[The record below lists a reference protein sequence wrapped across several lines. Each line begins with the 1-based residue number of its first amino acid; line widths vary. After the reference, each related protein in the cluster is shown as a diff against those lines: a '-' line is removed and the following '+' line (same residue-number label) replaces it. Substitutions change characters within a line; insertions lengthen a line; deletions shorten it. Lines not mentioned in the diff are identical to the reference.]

1 MLSLGQFFVNLKPL
15 SPENLET
22 LGFKTNTTLDH
33 KSLTLNLATLIGE
46 GKTFNAIP
54 TPVKVK
60 SDPTKK
66 LPGHLI
72 SNIKDY
78 LASYLK
84 GSSKTRLILTSARP
98 STINID
104 LDKWKEKVQSDNV
117 SINQVSNCFK
127 NLTSKYLEGHSL
139 TVILPTTNQ
148 MSKNGVIIA

>member
-46 GKTFNAIP
+46 GKTLNAIP

-84 GSSKTRLILTSARP
+84 GSSKTRLILTRAHP
-98 STINID
+98 SVINID
-104 LDKWKEKVQSDNV
+104 LDKWKEKVQSENI
-117 SINQVSNCFK
+117 SINQVGNCFK
-127 NLTSKYLEGHSL
+127 NLTCKYLQNYYLDYKS
-139 TVILPTTNQ
+139 
-148 MSKNGVIIA
+148 